1 MIKTQTFIFV
11 GRSGSG
17 KGTQLE
23 LLKNY
28 IQNIYPNSS
37 IKSIIMGEIFREF
50 FKKEGYVEDIA
61 RDLTMKQGKF
71 QPNFLTD
78 SLFVNKVIDEIDQE
92 SFFFFDG
99 YPRNINQLGLIK
111 ELLLY
116 VRRENFVIINIDVSR
131 ESVKKR
137 MLARGRGDDTESSVE
152 SRLDEFDRL
161 VAPMLEEIK
170 NDPSL
175 KYIEVDGE
183 PSPEKIHEDIISK
196 LEIK

>member
-1 MIKTQTFIFV
+1 MKTQTFIFV

-17 KGTQLE
+17 KGTQLD